1 MFPEV
6 MRQHEDGEGCTLTTN
21 VSANAFHLAERM
33 AFAGYSVKLS
43 KDPGGDW
50 VVIATKAGE
59 LNQHASKQAC
69 L

>member
-21 VSANAFHLAERM
+21 IALSAFHLAERM

-43 KDPGGDW
+43 KEPGGDW
-50 VVIATKAGE
+50 VVVATKTNE
-59 LNQHASKQAC
+59 VNQHANQ
-69 L
+69 